1 MARNYEKGQ
10 QFDKYY
16 RYLNNYIEK
25 QNFQNRVNNLD
36 SLIIKLN
43 EIAKLNVK
51 SNYEIK
57 DKINLIQQYKNY
69 IENPY

>member
-1 MARNYEKGQ
+1 MARNYGKGQ

-16 RYLNNYIEK
+16 RYLNNYIES

-43 EIAKLNVK
+43 EITKLNVK

>member
-1 MARNYEKGQ
+1 MARGYGKGQ

>member
-1 MARNYEKGQ
+1 MARNYGKGQ

-16 RYLNNYIEK
+16 RYLNNYIES

-43 EIAKLNVK
+43 EIDKLNVK
-51 SNYEIK
+51 SDYEIK
-57 DKINLIQQYKNY
+57 DKINLS
-69 IENPY
+69 

>member
-1 MARNYEKGQ
+1 MARNYGKGQ

-16 RYLNNYIEK
+16 RYLNNYIES

>member
-1 MARNYEKGQ
+1 MARNYGKGQ

-25 QNFQNRVNNLD
+25 QNFQNRANNLD

-51 SNYEIK
+51 SDYEIK

>member
-1 MARNYEKGQ
+1 MARNYGKGQ

-16 RYLNNYIEK
+16 RYLNNYIES
-25 QNFQNRVNNLD
+25 QNFQNRINNLD

>member
-1 MARNYEKGQ
+1 MARNYGKGQ

-25 QNFQNRVNNLD
+25 QNFQNRANNLD

>member
-1 MARNYEKGQ
+1 MARNYGKGQ

-43 EIAKLNVK
+43 EIAKLNAK

-57 DKINLIQQYKNY
+57 DKINLIQQYKHY